1 MLGPEGWLS
10 WWVPPVCAPQM
21 AKSGLSL
28 EVDCGELGG
37 RILTALRAERWRTRA
52 EAALRTPSKTTG
64 AGSAA
69 SPHGLSRHC
78 SSHTL

>member
-1 MLGPEGWLS
+1 M
-10 WWVPPVCAPQM
+10 WVVQM

-37 RILTALRAERWRTRA
+37 RILTALRAERWRGRA

-64 AGSAA
+64 ARRSLPALV
-69 SPHGLSRHC
+69 SPPCAGPLF
-78 SSHTL
+78 LALKP